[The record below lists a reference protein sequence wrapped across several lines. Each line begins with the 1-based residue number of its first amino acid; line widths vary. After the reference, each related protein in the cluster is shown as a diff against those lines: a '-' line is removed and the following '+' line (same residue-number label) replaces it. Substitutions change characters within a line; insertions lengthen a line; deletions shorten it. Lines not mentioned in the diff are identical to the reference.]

1 MIRKLVNR
9 MVSGAVAAAAAFVA
23 VIALGAT
30 LFYGLSLVML
40 PVGAAAITAGVFAL
54 IAIVA
59 YLVFANKADPDDGAD
74 DEDDEPEGM
83 PARLLHMVQQRPVIG
98 VVAALAAGAI
108 LLKKPALAALAL
120 STFNDSGRDR
130 RDKRSHSRSRSRRR
144 RR

>member
-74 DEDDEPEGM
+74 DEDEEPEGM

-130 RDKRSHSRSRSRRR
+130 RDKRSDSRSRSRRR